1 MTTIKSSGQPNRI
14 RFHSHSH
21 ARTHTHIHIR
31 THTDIHLHIHI
42 TLTSHTVSLSLS
54 LPLAATDNLKSCP
67 IQIQITRANQNRQI
81 VSAKLDELAAATPPP
96 PPLAPLLP
104 LSLLVRSVQ
113 VQFKMLITTH
123 DVYCLWNNWNQT
135 TRSNSYELYYVLTR
149 SRRTDRQSTLPLV
162 CSCHWLAVDK
172 WEAA

>member
-1 MTTIKSSGQPNRI
+1 MHAHTHT
-14 RFHSHSH
+14 FTFMLTLTFTYTFTSHSH
-21 ARTHTHIHIR
+21 HIQ
-31 THTDIHLHIHI
+31 
-42 TLTSHTVSLSLS
+42 SPSLSRCHWQS
-54 LPLAATDNLKSCP
+54 QVLPHSNPNYESKPKPANC
-67 IQIQITRANQNRQI
+67 QRQTRR
-81 VSAKLDELAAATPPP
+81 VSSSSP
-96 PPLAPLLP
+96 PPLPPLLP
-104 LSLLVRSVQ
+104 LFLLVRSVQ

-149 SRRTDRQSTLPLV
+149 SRRTDRRSTLPLV